1 MTINSETITSCQC
14 LLIETIPNISEVE
27 EQLKLRYK
35 HDMLKDTKFNYQNK
49 NTA

>member
-1 MTINSETITSCQC
+1 MTLNSETQVVKVSLQ
-14 LLIETIPNISEVE
+14 TIPNINDVE

-35 HDMLKDTKFNYQNK
+35 HHTLKDTKFNYQNK